1 MQNDEARHRKI
12 ELADLINEPWCLPSL
27 ESFRWYLVA
36 DTFRARGSNPPPYPV
51 GITTTDENSKRQD
64 GYVRL
69 AVRPCA
75 AWCSCKARWQFGKEF
90 ENLRSTNTPTD
101 HHRAIRIN
109 AVNLKGIRFSAGAI
123 KF

>member
-1 MQNDEARHRKI
+1 MPKLL
-12 ELADLINEPWCLPSL
+12 ELACP
-27 ESFRWYLVA
+27 LVG
-36 DTFRARGSNPPPYPV
+36 RCARFHAN
-51 GITTTDENSKRQD
+51 
-64 GYVRL
+64 
-69 AVRPCA
+69 
-75 AWCSCKARWQFGKEF
+75 KARWQFGKEF